1 MRIGLEAESGVALEA
16 LVATPLAVGL
26 LAFEEQREA
35 VLEDEFG
42 DVGHGGLLVERPGC
56 DAGEQEFVEQVE
68 RGLSKRNCPGTSC
81 RRGWR
86 GG

>member
-1 MRIGLEAESGVALEA
+1 MALEP
-16 LVATPLAVGL
+16 LVATPLGVGL

-35 VLEDEFG
+35 VLEDELG
-42 DVGHGGLLVERPGC
+42 DVGHGGLLVDRPG
-56 DAGEQEFVEQVE
+56 DAGEPEFVGQVQ